1 MTIASA
7 VIGFA
12 VVAGLL
18 TIVPGLDTALV
29 LRGALTSG
37 RAYAFATAL
46 GVNSGALVW
55 GAGAA
60 AGVSAC

>member
-18 TIVPGLDTALV
+18 TVVPGLDTALV
-29 LRGALTSG
+29 LRAALTS
-37 RAYAFATAL
+37 
-46 GVNSGALVW
+46 
-55 GAGAA
+55 AA
-60 AGVSAC
+60 VAK